1 MKASL
6 PTTTLSAALLTTLSL
21 LLAITPPSQSF
32 QTPIIFPLLWLSK
45 QLTSNKNNN
54 PLLFSP
60 PPSHRRSY
68 RLPPPSLRI
77 NAIRTTTRQ
86 PLQRFPAF
94 ILTPFSALFNIVAT
108 KLDPKVGDKKLLSWI
123 TQESDSSS
131 GTSSISIDT
140 HPTTQLRGLFA
151 TRDIRPNELIVEVP
165 YHLAL
170 NVGDTLR
177 QDYYNLDNISDEWD
191 EGDVE
196 DVVQAL
202 YFLENFV
209 GGASFDGSYCCRYDE
224 YDEEVDS
231 DYFAPYVSTLPSK
244 PIISTADNNNSYDDE
259 EGLTPDFW
267 SDSTINEI
275 GIPSYSQRII
285 DRKSILRT
293 IAQNNNVDEGDLQW
307 ATFMIRSRRF
317 TTWNMVPDPNNDDD
331 GGPFGA
337 LTQKKIEQIQ
347 GFLVPLIDM
356 ANHNPNPNAV
366 MKISVNKWTRKF
378 DDTSSFALRATRPIR
393 KGEEVTISYGDG
405 SGTCLE
411 LLDKYGFFVES
422 DEDGADERGVDL
434 EELKPIWRSSVEEDE
449 VELDRLRGG
458 RDSSSTM
465 SSSSNK
471 LKTIVSRLQ
480 DEYTFNFPAVLNG
493 NDEMKLIGSGI
504 REKLGINVY
513 AVGMYG
519 FSSLLDAVSPS
530 DLRYKA
536 RQFETGTDMTSF
548 VLEMILQAEGKVIAE
563 AIADSVGVRYDGLR
577 LDIEQLENLID
588 DGISGK
594 GGQAKKGTTLRFDC
608 TKEGVRLSVDG
619 VERGTVKASGLGKA
633 FVDVYLDNNAVSPS
647 LIDSCIENS
656 SIATNAVI
664 ENATESDVE
673 GSASR
678 RTMLSLRIWLKR
690 LKKWTKP
697 EEASVVAVSDEGTVS
712 VEVSD
717 EALPSADSVSDSSD
731 LDADTTGEVEET
743 LAVAEVSID
752 EVAIES
758 TSDDGSSDDVTVVE
772 STAIESTVLESTQ
785 AAEQSIEEKPAE
797 VVQPGPEVATV
808 VVSPQNIADI
818 ESKLGSGLTDKATSV
833 SFQPKLADGLYL
845 AGVGVRKK
853 AIINVYAVAMYTS
866 PSTLASV
873 ATLNKGKDA
882 QAALRDSARRFGPT
896 TPMTSF
902 VLEMTF
908 KADGKT
914 IGEAIGEGV
923 KPRYS
928 GPEGDVKEL
937 ESLIIEGVKS
947 KGGQATKGTIF
958 RFDCTKDGI
967 SVSVDGVSQGQVT
980 CDGIGSA
987 LVDVF
992 TDNDAVS
999 QQLVDSCLGTWCG
1012 SGLVIEPV
1020 SVQPTL
1026 PPAAYQDLEPI
1037 SVEPATAGL
1046 PEVDD
1051 TPPSTP
1057 MQAASML
1064 DKSNFD
1070 TKDIATRILELETE
1084 IAAEIIRVKTKQGT
1098 PTSDVLNSQESLAG
1112 ESPSSS
1118 DTGTNT
1124 PMIDE
1129 QAAAVESKAKSLK
1142 EKATGVS
1149 FDPKLEDGLFLV
1161 GAGVRKKA
1169 IINVYAVAMYSSP
1182 TAIASLGSMKKGKD
1196 AQSTLRDSSRTFN
1209 SLTRKTSFVLEMTFK
1224 ADGKTIA
1231 EAIADGVKPRHSGS
1245 AAAVTELE
1253 NLIVDGVKSKGGQA
1267 TKGTIFRFDCDAEGV
1282 SVSVDGNMQGKVA
1295 SEGMGSALVDV
1306 FMDDKAVSP
1315 QLVDSCMETWCGSGL

>member
-1 MKASL
+1 
-6 PTTTLSAALLTTLSL
+6 
-21 LLAITPPSQSF
+21 
-32 QTPIIFPLLWLSK
+32 
-45 QLTSNKNNN
+45 
-54 PLLFSP
+54 
-60 PPSHRRSY
+60 
-68 RLPPPSLRI
+68 
-77 NAIRTTTRQ
+77 
-86 PLQRFPAF
+86 
-94 ILTPFSALFNIVAT
+94 
-108 KLDPKVGDKKLLSWI
+108 
-123 TQESDSSS
+123 
-131 GTSSISIDT
+131 
-140 HPTTQLRGLFA
+140 
-151 TRDIRPNELIVEVP
+151 VP

-196 DVVQAL
+196 DVMQAL

-244 PIISTADNNNSYDDE
+244 PIISTADKNNSYDDE

-267 SDSTINEI
+267 SDSIINEI

-317 TTWNMVPDPNNDDD
+317 TTWNMVPDPNNVDD

-458 RDSSSTM
+458 RDSSSTT

-480 DEYTFNFPAVLNG
+480 DEYTLKFPSVLNG

-519 FSSLLDAVSPS
+519 SPSLFDAVSPS

-536 RQFETGTDMTSF
+536 RQFESGTDMTSF

-563 AIADSVGVRYDGLR
+563 AIADSVGVRYDGSR

-608 TKEGVRLSVDG
+608 TKEGVSLSVDG
-619 VERGTVKASGLGKA
+619 VERGTVKAGGLGKA

-717 EALPSADSVSDSSD
+717 EALPSADNTD
-731 LDADTTGEVEET
+731 LDADTTEEVVDET
-743 LAVAEVSID
+743 LAVADVSTDVSTD
-752 EVAIES
+752 EVANES
-758 TSDDGSSDDVTVVE
+758 TSDDESSDDVTVVE
-772 STAIESTVLESTQ
+772 STAIESTVLESTP
-785 AAEQSIEEKPAE
+785 AVEELIEEEPA
-797 VVQPGPEVATV
+797 VVVKPGPEIETVA
-808 VVSPQNIADI
+808 VSPKIIADI

-833 SFQPKLADGLYL
+833 SFQPTLADGLYL

-882 QAALRDSARRFGPT
+882 QAALRDSARSFGPT

-937 ESLIIEGVKS
+937 ESLIIDGVKS

-967 SVSVDGVSQGQVT
+967 SVSVDGVSQGQVA

-1020 SVQPTL
+1020 DVQPTL
-1026 PPAAYQDLEPI
+1026 PPAANQDLEPI

-1046 PEVDD
+1046 PEVD

-1070 TKDIATRILELETE
+1070 TKDIATRIRELEAE

-1098 PTSDVLNSQESLAG
+1098 LTSDVLNSQDSQ
-1112 ESPSSS
+1112 SPSSS
-1118 DTGTNT
+1118 DTGTN
-1124 PMIDE
+1124 PPVIDE

-1196 AQSTLRDSSRTFN
+1196 ARSTLRDSSRTFN
-1209 SLTRKTSFVLEMTFK
+1209 SLTPKTSFVLEMTFK

-1253 NLIVDGVKSKGGQA
+1253 NLIVEGVKSKGGQA

>member
-1 MKASL
+1 
-6 PTTTLSAALLTTLSL
+6 
-21 LLAITPPSQSF
+21 
-32 QTPIIFPLLWLSK
+32 
-45 QLTSNKNNN
+45 
-54 PLLFSP
+54 
-60 PPSHRRSY
+60 
-68 RLPPPSLRI
+68 
-77 NAIRTTTRQ
+77 
-86 PLQRFPAF
+86 
-94 ILTPFSALFNIVAT
+94 
-108 KLDPKVGDKKLLSWI
+108 
-123 TQESDSSS
+123 
-131 GTSSISIDT
+131 
-140 HPTTQLRGLFA
+140 
-151 TRDIRPNELIVEVP
+151 VP

-244 PIISTADNNNSYDDE
+244 PIIISTAADNNNSYDDE

-267 SDSTINEI
+267 SDSIINEI
-275 GIPSYSQRII
+275 GIPSYSKRIL
-285 DRKSILRT
+285 DRKRILRT

-317 TTWNMVPDPNNDDD
+317 TTWNMVPDPNNADD

-458 RDSSSTM
+458 RDSMSST

-480 DEYTFNFPAVLNG
+480 DEYTLNFPSVLHG
-493 NDEMKLIGSGI
+493 NEEMKLIGSGI

-519 FSSLLDAVSPS
+519 SPSLLDAVSPS

-563 AIADSVGVRYDGLR
+563 AIADSVGVRYDGSR

-594 GGQAKKGTTLRFDC
+594 GGQARKGTTLRFDC

-619 VERGTVKASGLGKA
+619 EERGTVKASGLGKA

-656 SIATNAVI
+656 SIAANAVI

-717 EALPSADSVSDSSD
+717 EALPLDDSVWDSSD
-731 LDADTTGEVEET
+731 LDADTTEEVDET
-743 LAVAEVSID
+743 LAVTDASTD
-752 EVAIES
+752 EVANES
-758 TSDDGSSDDVTVVE
+758 TTDDGSSDDVTMVE
-772 STAIESTVLESTQ
+772 STAIESTVIESTQ
-785 AAEQSIEEKPAE
+785 AVEDLIEEEPAE
-797 VVQPGPEVATV
+797 VVQPGSEVATFA
-808 VVSPQNIADI
+808 VSPKNIADI

-833 SFQPKLADGLYL
+833 SFQPKLDDGLYL

-866 PSTLASV
+866 PSSLASV

-882 QAALRDSARRFGPT
+882 QAALRDSVRRFGPT

-937 ESLIIEGVKS
+937 ESLIIDGVKS

-967 SVSVDGVSQGQVT
+967 SVSVDGVSQGQVA

-999 QQLVDSCLGTWCG
+999 QQLVDSYLGTWCG

-1020 SVQPTL
+1020 DVQPTL
-1026 PPAAYQDLEPI
+1026 PPAANQDLEPK
-1037 SVEPATAGL
+1037 SVEPAMSGL
-1046 PEVDD
+1046 PEVD

-1070 TKDIATRILELETE
+1070 TKDIATRIRELEAE
-1084 IAAEIIRVKTKQGT
+1084 IAAEIVRVKTKQGD
-1098 PTSDVLNSQESLAG
+1098 PTTDVLNSQGSLEG

-1124 PMIDE
+1124 PAIDE

-1142 EKATGVS
+1142 EKATGVT

-1209 SLTRKTSFVLEMTFK
+1209 SLTPKTSFVLEMTFK

-1253 NLIVDGVKSKGGQA
+1253 NLIVEGVKSKGGQA
-1267 TKGTIFRFDCDAEGV
+1267 TKGTIFRFDCYAEGV

>member
-1 MKASL
+1 
-6 PTTTLSAALLTTLSL
+6 
-21 LLAITPPSQSF
+21 
-32 QTPIIFPLLWLSK
+32 
-45 QLTSNKNNN
+45 
-54 PLLFSP
+54 
-60 PPSHRRSY
+60 
-68 RLPPPSLRI
+68 
-77 NAIRTTTRQ
+77 
-86 PLQRFPAF
+86 
-94 ILTPFSALFNIVAT
+94 
-108 KLDPKVGDKKLLSWI
+108 
-123 TQESDSSS
+123 
-131 GTSSISIDT
+131 
-140 HPTTQLRGLFA
+140 
-151 TRDIRPNELIVEVP
+151 VP

-267 SDSTINEI
+267 SDSIINEI

-317 TTWNMVPDPNNDDD
+317 TTWNMVPDPNNADD

-458 RDSSSTM
+458 RDSSSST

-480 DEYTFNFPAVLNG
+480 DEYTLNFPSVLHG
-493 NDEMKLIGSGI
+493 NEELKLIGSGI

-519 FSSLLDAVSPS
+519 SPSLFDAVSPS

-536 RQFETGTDMTSF
+536 RQFESGTDMTSF
-548 VLEMILQAEGKVIAE
+548 VLEMILQAEAKVIAE
-563 AIADSVGVRYDGLR
+563 AIADSVGVRYDGSR
-577 LDIEQLENLID
+577 LDIEQLEHLID

-608 TKEGVRLSVDG
+608 TKEGVSLSVDG

-731 LDADTTGEVEET
+731 LDADTTEEVGET
-743 LAVAEVSID
+743 LAVVEVSID

-772 STAIESTVLESTQ
+772 STAIESTVLESTE
-785 AAEQSIEEKPAE
+785 AAEQSIDEKPAE

-808 VVSPQNIADI
+808 AVSPKNIADI

-833 SFQPKLADGLYL
+833 SFQPKLDDGLYL

-937 ESLIIEGVKS
+937 ESLIIDGVKS

-1020 SVQPTL
+1020 DVQPTL
-1026 PPAAYQDLEPI
+1026 PPAANQDLEPI

-1046 PEVDD
+1046 PEVD

-1070 TKDIATRILELETE
+1070 TKDIATRIRELEAE
-1084 IAAEIIRVKTKQGT
+1084 IAAEIIRVKTKQGD
-1098 PTSDVLNSQESLAG
+1098 PTSDVARSQESLAG

-1129 QAAAVESKAKSLK
+1129 KAAAVESKAKSLK

-1149 FDPKLEDGLFLV
+1149 FDSKLEDGLFLV

-1209 SLTRKTSFVLEMTFK
+1209 SLTPKTSFVLEMTFK

-1253 NLIVDGVKSKGGQA
+1253 NLIVEGVKSKGGQA
-1267 TKGTIFRFDCDAEGV
+1267 TKDTIFRFDCDAEGV